1 MQRHTECACYFA
13 RKQIMTNSYRSCFW
27 MVLALAV
34 GTFVSFS
41 AVSADDAPAGPTL
54 DAPLRVAAKPEKPKA
69 KTYDLRYKLRRGD
82 VLRYEVTNRAS
93 FNTTI
98 EQTSQAAQTKTVTYK
113 AWKVTDILPK
123 GNIEFVSVVERV
135 SMINQLPDHD
145 PVEYDSASD
154 KTPPPGFEDVAKT
167 IGVPLIEITMTPR
180 GEIADRQWKV
190 RAPNA
195 GEDSPIALR
204 LPEKPVAIG
213 ETWDESFDVPVA
225 LENGTSKTVQTRR
238 HHELT
243 KVANNVATIAVT
255 YQVLSPIDPYMEY
268 QLVQRLM
275 EGEVKFDIRAGRVI
289 SQQMDIDKRIL
300 GFAGPTSSTHYV
312 MRIEERLLK
321 KGEKVATTPSR
332 KSVASKKQPQSNNT
346 KTANRRSTRS
356 SGTIRR

>member
-1 MQRHTECACYFA
+1 MKLSH
-13 RKQIMTNSYRSCFW
+13 RSCVW
-27 MVLALAV
+27 ALLV
-34 GTFVSFS
+34 VVIGGFLPFS
-41 AVSADDAPAGPTL
+41 AVSAEDAPTGPAL

-135 SMINQLPDHD
+135 SMVNQLPDHD

-154 KTPPPGFEDVAKT
+154 TTPPPGFEDVAKT

-180 GEIADRQWKV
+180 GKIEDRQWKV

-204 LPEKPVAIG
+204 LPDKPVAIG
-213 ETWDESFDVPVA
+213 ETWDESFDVPVQQ
-225 LENGTSKTVQTRR
+225 ENGTSKTVQTRR

-243 KVANNVATIAVT
+243 KVANNLATIAVT

-300 GFAGPTSSTHYV
+300 GFAGPTSSTQYI

-321 KGEKVATTPSR
+321 KGEKVTSTQSR
-332 KSVASKKQPQSNNT
+332 KTVTSKKRPPSNGS
-346 KTANRRSTRS
+346 KTANRRTTRS